1 MKKLLLLLT
10 LITSNIFAQDLTKL
24 KDFSTWS
31 ITPSFSTSH
40 GNMDVN
46 NLVPINTFN
55 PGFDVN
61 IRKQLSHFTSIQ
73 ASYTNTTLQTQNN
86 KLKYTS
92 DINQLDARL
101 CFNLTNGFIIDNWKR
116 TQLYGY
122 IGYGILWYNA
132 TRDNLDPYKGTTRV
146 IPIGVGVKYNVNNH
160 LSVVLD
166 VNYNQSNTDRLDAY
180 INSLTAKD
188 GYSKTSL
195 GITYTFGKKKVLEWS
210 NPYPYLS
217 TSVHSRDTII
227 VVNYDTIYEVPY
239 DNAEPE
245 IKGPESVVVYYES
258 GKWDLDKSYLNNID
272 SLIAKAQ
279 FEDKDIY
286 IESYT
291 DTVGSNKR
299 NLEVVLKRAGI
310 IFQYIRNFYPSE
322 RIKAKMHD
330 ESYAIEADNA
340 LNRKSIIK
348 IIK

>member
-1 MKKLLLLLT
+1 MKKLLLLL
-10 LITSNIFAQDLTKL
+10 LFITSNLFAQDTIKL

-73 ASYTNTTLQTQNN
+73 ASYTNTTLQTQDD

-92 DINQLDARL
+92 HINQLDARL

-132 TRDNLDPYKGTTRV
+132 TRDNLDPHKGTTRV

-210 NPYPYLS
+210 NPYPY
-217 TSVHSRDTII
+217 TSSFVHS
-227 VVNYDTIYEVPY
+227 YDTIVIINHDTVEFLQK
-239 DNAEPE
+239 E
-245 IKGPESVVVYYES
+245 IKGPESIVIYYES
-258 GKWDLDKSYLNNID
+258 GKWDLDNSYLNNID

-299 NLEVVLKRAGI
+299 NLEIVLKRAGI
-310 IFQYIRNFYPSE
+310 IFQYIRDFYPSE

-330 ESYAIEADNA
+330 ESYAIETDNA

>member
-1 MKKLLLLLT
+1 MKKLLLLLL
-10 LITSNIFAQDLTKL
+10 LITSNLFAQDTIKL

-40 GNMDVN
+40 GNMDIN

-73 ASYTNTTLQTQNN
+73 ASYTNTTLQTQDN

-92 DINQLDARL
+92 HINQLDARL

-132 TRDNLDPYKGTTRV
+132 TRDNLDPHKGTTRV

-217 TSVHSRDTII
+217 TFVHS
-227 VVNYDTIYEVPY
+227 YDTIVMINHDTVEFLQ
-239 DNAEPE
+239 EE
-245 IKGPESVVVYYES
+245 IKGPESIVIYYES
-258 GKWDLDKSYLNNID
+258 GKWDLDNSYLNNID

-299 NLEVVLKRAGI
+299 NLEIVLKRAGI
-310 IFQYIRNFYPSE
+310 IFQYIRDFYPSE

-330 ESYAIEADNA
+330 ESYAIETDNA

>member
-1 MKKLLLLLT
+1 MKKLLLLL
-10 LITSNIFAQDLTKL
+10 LFITSNLFAQDTIKL

-61 IRKQLSHFTSIQ
+61 IRKQLSHFTNIQ
-73 ASYTNTTLQTQNN
+73 ASYTNTTLQTQDN

-92 DINQLDARL
+92 HINQLDARL

-210 NPYPYLS
+210 NPYPYVS
-217 TSVHSRDTII
+217 SFVHS
-227 VVNYDTIYEVPY
+227 YDTIVIINHDTVEFLQK
-239 DNAEPE
+239 E
-245 IKGPESVVVYYES
+245 IKGPESIVIYYES
-258 GKWDLDKSYLNNID
+258 GKWDLDESYLNNID
-272 SLIAKAQ
+272 SLITRAQ

-299 NLEVVLKRAGI
+299 NLEIVLKRAGI
-310 IFQYIRNFYPSE
+310 IFQYIRDFYPSE

-330 ESYAIEADNA
+330 ESYAIETDNA

>member
-1 MKKLLLLLT
+1 MKKLLLLL
-10 LITSNIFAQDLTKL
+10 LFITSNLFAQDTIKL

-73 ASYTNTTLQTQNN
+73 ASYTNTTLQTQDD

-92 DINQLDARL
+92 HINQLDARL

-132 TRDNLDPYKGTTRV
+132 TRDNLDPHKGTTRV

-210 NPYPYLS
+210 NPYPY
-217 TSVHSRDTII
+217 TSSFVHS
-227 VVNYDTIYEVPY
+227 YDTIVIINHDTVEFLQK
-239 DNAEPE
+239 E
-245 IKGPESVVVYYES
+245 IKGPESIVIYYES
-258 GKWDLDKSYLNNID
+258 GKWDLDESYLNNID

-299 NLEVVLKRAGI
+299 NLEIVLKRAGI
-310 IFQYIRNFYPSE
+310 IFQYIRDFYPSE

-330 ESYAIEADNA
+330 ESYAIETDNA

>member
-1 MKKLLLLLT
+1 MKKLLLLL
-10 LITSNIFAQDLTKL
+10 LFITSNLFAQDTIKL

-73 ASYTNTTLQTQNN
+73 ASYTNTTLQTQDN

-92 DINQLDARL
+92 YINQLDARL
-101 CFNLTNGFIIDNWKR
+101 CVNLTNGFIIDNWKR

-132 TRDNLDPYKGTTRV
+132 TRDNLDPHKGTTRV

-210 NPYPYLS
+210 NPYPYVS
-217 TSVHSRDTII
+217 SFVHS
-227 VVNYDTIYEVPY
+227 YDTIVIINHDTVEFLQK
-239 DNAEPE
+239 E
-245 IKGPESVVVYYES
+245 IKGPESIVIYYES
-258 GKWDLDKSYLNNID
+258 GKWDLDESYLNNID

-299 NLEVVLKRAGI
+299 NLEIVLKRAGI

-330 ESYAIEADNA
+330 ESYAIETDNA

>member
-1 MKKLLLLLT
+1 MKKLLLLLL
-10 LITSNIFAQDLTKL
+10 LITSNLFAQDTIKL

-73 ASYTNTTLQTQNN
+73 ASYTNTTLQTQDN

-92 DINQLDARL
+92 YINQLDARL
-101 CFNLTNGFIIDNWKR
+101 CVNLTNGFIIDNWKR

-132 TRDNLDPYKGTTRV
+132 TRDNLDPHKGTTRV

-210 NPYPYLS
+210 NPYPYVS
-217 TSVHSRDTII
+217 SFVHS
-227 VVNYDTIYEVPY
+227 YDTIVIINHDTVEFLQK
-239 DNAEPE
+239 E
-245 IKGPESVVVYYES
+245 IKGPESIVIYYES
-258 GKWDLDKSYLNNID
+258 GKWDLDESYLNNID

-299 NLEVVLKRAGI
+299 NLEIVLKRAGI

-330 ESYAIEADNA
+330 ESYAIETDNA